1 MRDNGFNI
9 KEVNTENLTPIKIQN
24 NVPLNFQGCHTA
36 IVDGYVIEGHV
47 PVSEINRL
55 LLERPDVVG
64 LAVAGMPTGSPGMED
79 PGAVAEAFDV
89 VAFDEIGNIEVYASY
104 P

>member
-1 MRDNGFNI
+1 MRDNGFNV
-9 KEVNTENLTPIKIQN
+9 KEVNTEDLTQIKTQN

-36 IVDGYVIEGHV
+36 IVNGYVIEGHV
-47 PVSEINRL
+47 PVSEINKL
-55 LLERPDVVG
+55 LNEKPSIVG

-79 PGAVAEAFDV
+79 PEAEEEAFDV
-89 VAFDEIGNIEVYASY
+89 VTFDELGNIEVYASY